1 VENKEKVKQSSTSD
15 SQMNTASWLDPLAPD
30 ERLHGGNIKRYLVQC
45 GLATAVVLVLLL
57 VMDTVTQTV
66 LIAALG
72 ASTFIA
78 FAVPRSLQSSPR
90 HLIGGYLVGTLVGS
104 LISILHTMVDWASL
118 MDPHAGLIVFGA
130 LSIGLTMFLMVMTS
144 TEHPPA
150 AALAL
155 GIVINEW
162 DLLTLVVVM
171 AGAIV
176 LSMVKQLILPLLMDL

>member
-1 VENKEKVKQSSTSD
+1 VRGGDQVEVKNKEKVKQSSASD
-15 SQMNTASWLDPLAPD
+15 SAVNTVSWLDLLAPD

-57 VMDTVTQTV
+57 VMDTVTQTA
-66 LIAALG
+66 LI
-72 ASTFIA
+72 
-78 FAVPRSLQSSPR
+78 
-90 HLIGGYLVGTLVGS
+90 
-104 LISILHTMVDWASL
+104 
-118 MDPHAGLIVFGA
+118 
-130 LSIGLTMFLMVMTS
+130 
-144 TEHPPA
+144 

-162 DLLTLVVVM
+162 HLLTLVVVM